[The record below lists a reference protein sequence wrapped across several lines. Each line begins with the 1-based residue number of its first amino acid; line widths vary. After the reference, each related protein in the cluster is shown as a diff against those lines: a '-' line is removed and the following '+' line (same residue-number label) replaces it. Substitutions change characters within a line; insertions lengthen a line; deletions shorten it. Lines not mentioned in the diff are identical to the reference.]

1 MSWENNYKVQC
12 RSVLLAFLLLTFKH
26 WNMATN
32 INVELFKKYAPKK
45 KLEII
50 EKLGPNEVMNVSTA
64 TITRIV
70 KEAGTNMYK
79 SRNKRMYIS
88 RERQRGNSWNS
99 TVEAVELIKGKLYLD
114 IYYQF
119 SNTDCNTSELVT
131 DFMKRGDFTGS
142 VVRSDR
148 YGNDRH
154 YYFTYSEG
162 SKQRVIRSILEEYVY
177 TKYATKL
184 KDAV

>member
-1 MSWENNYKVQC
+1 
-12 RSVLLAFLLLTFKH
+12 
-26 WNMATN
+26 MATN
-32 INVELFKKYAPKK
+32 INVELFKRYAPKK

-50 EKLGPNEVMNVSTA
+50 EKLDPNELMNVTLA
-64 TITRIV
+64 TIKRIV
-70 KEAGTNMYK
+70 KEAGTNRYK
-79 SRNKRMYIS
+79 SRNKRLYIS

-99 TVEAVELIKGKLYLD
+99 TIEAVELIRGKLYLD
-114 IYYQF
+114 VYFQYE
-119 SNTDCNTSELVT
+119 NTDCNTSELVA
-131 DFMKRGDFTGS
+131 DFIRRGEFTGS
-142 VVRSDR
+142 VVRGDR

-184 KDAV
+184 KEDAV

>member
-1 MSWENNYKVQC
+1 ME
-12 RSVLLAFLLLTFKH
+12 
-26 WNMATN
+26 TN

-50 EKLGPNEVMNVSTA
+50 GKLSPNEFLKVSTA

-70 KEAGTNMYK
+70 KEAGDNMYK
-79 SRNKRMYIS
+79 SRNKRLYIS
-88 RERQRGNSWNS
+88 RDRQRGNSWNS
-99 TVEAVELIKGKLYLD
+99 TIEAVELIRGKLYLD
-114 IYYQF
+114 IYLQYE
-119 SNTDCNTSELVT
+119 NTDCNTSELLS
-131 DFMKRGDFTGS
+131 DFMRRGNFTGS

-162 SKQRVIRSILEEYVY
+162 SKQRVIRSILEQYVY
-177 TKYATKL
+177 SKYSDKLTKQE
-184 KDAV
+184 V